1 MLDPATFKVNR
12 LVKCRLKRA
21 MLLGAGNLLPP
32 LEVPRFPKS
41 SAGSYRAPPSSRS
54 PGFQGRRRGHQA
66 GTARR

>member
-12 LVKCRLKRA
+12 LVKRPLKRA
-21 MLLGAGNLLPP
+21 MLLGAGNLLPR

-41 SAGSYRAPPSSRS
+41 SAGSYRAPPSS